1 VEINE
6 FGKDAPLSTKLI
18 SGAEYISQF
27 IEKKCFPNVFLV
39 TGGACAFIVDA
50 IGENPNL
57 NYTCFQHEQSA
68 AMAADAIW
76 RTREKVGVT
85 ISTSGPGATNLIT
98 GIACSY
104 FDSIPALH
112 ISGQVNQN
120 ESREFI
126 KADVRQAGF
135 QETDIVSIVKPITK
149 WAHKVRSIED
159 LVESLDKALKISMSG
174 RKGPVLLDVPMNVQK
189 ESIHLDRIAEILT
202 NKTWEETNKTEIIS
216 TNLLNE
222 FLFDSNRPIVLI
234 GAGAGLTGSTPN
246 IQAWCEKNKI
256 PFVTSWGAMT
266 YVERSSK
273 LYLGSIGVY
282 GNPIANWAIQASDRI
297 IVFGSRL
304 DNRQRTGSP
313 KGFAPFAKKIVLDI
327 DDQELKKF
335 ANDESYTTILFDLS
349 HVNDLLEAKVDYTH
363 EVWRNELDKIQ
374 NIISDGIENSV
385 PVGNLNP
392 YFGMRAIQKKF
403 KEKAI
408 IVTDCGA
415 NLCWVMQS
423 YLPDSTY
430 VFSAFGNSPMGYS
443 LPAAIGAQIAN
454 PDKEVFCFIGDGG
467 LQMNIQ
473 ELQTID
479 YYNLPIKI
487 VIQNNFGYG
496 IIKQFQDSYFGS
508 RYHGTGVGYST
519 PNFRKIA
526 EAFNFQYIA
535 VKTLE
540 DIENLNLTNTKV
552 IIDMHLIPG
561 ALITP
566 KTEMDR
572 FIHDQFPYTNSEV
585 IKLLP
590 YGYPEKPSQL
600 NSL

>member
-1 VEINE
+1 
-6 FGKDAPLSTKLI
+6 
-18 SGAEYISQF
+18 
-27 IEKKCFPNVFLV
+27 
-39 TGGACAFIVDA
+39 
-50 IGENPNL
+50 
-57 NYTCFQHEQSA
+57 
-68 AMAADAIW
+68 
-76 RTREKVGVT
+76 
-85 ISTSGPGATNLIT
+85 
-98 GIACSY
+98 
-104 FDSIPALH
+104 
-112 ISGQVNQN
+112 
-120 ESREFI
+120 
-126 KADVRQAGF
+126 
-135 QETDIVSIVKPITK
+135 
-149 WAHKVRSIED
+149 
-159 LVESLDKALKISMSG
+159 
-174 RKGPVLLDVPMNVQK
+174 
-189 ESIHLDRIAEILT
+189 
-202 NKTWEETNKTEIIS
+202 
-216 TNLLNE
+216 
-222 FLFDSNRPIVLI
+222 
-234 GAGAGLTGSTPN
+234 
-246 IQAWCEKNKI
+246 
-256 PFVTSWGAMT
+256 MT

-313 KGFAPFAKKIVLDI
+313 KGFAPFAKKLVLDI

-349 HVNDLLEAKVDYTH
+349 HVSDLLKTKIDYAN
-363 EVWRNELDKIQ
+363 EIWRTELDKVQ
-374 NIISDGIENSV
+374 NFISDGIENSV

-392 YFGMRAIQKKF
+392 YYGMRAIQKKF
-403 KEKAI
+403 NEKAI
-408 IVTDCGA
+408 VVTDCGA

-423 YLPDSTY
+423 YLPDTTY

-443 LPAAIGAQIAN
+443 LPAAVGAQIAN

-590 YGYPEKPSQL
+590 YGYPEKPSQM